1 MRVPPSI
8 AGVPMPESRVSV
20 EGLLRPEVLALSAY
34 HVPDSTGY
42 IKLDAMENPY
52 AWPEVTV
59 DAWLEV
65 LRGAEPNRY
74 PDPACKPLKAALK
87 AASGVPA
94 GADVLLGNGSDEIIQ
109 MLLMALK
116 PGSAVLAP
124 EPTFVM
130 YRQISRSLGLPFVG
144 VPLATDDF
152 ELDMAALAAAIE
164 SHRPAIIFLA
174 YPNNP
179 TGNLFNADG
188 IKRII
193 EMAPGLVVVDEAY
206 APYADASFMGE
217 LASYENLLVMRTLSK
232 LGLAGLRLGFL
243 AGSPSWIAELD
254 KVRLPYNINVLTQ
267 KSAEFA
273 LANSEVFE
281 SQVAHIL
288 ADRGHLLDALRRCP
302 DIRVH
307 ESRANFILL
316 RLLRH
321 DATAVFSAL
330 KSQGVLIKNLHPAG
344 GALSH
349 CLRVTVGK
357 PAENRR
363 FLEAFLA
370 ALDDGNLR
378 V

>member
-1 MRVPPSI
+1 
-8 AGVPMPESRVSV
+8 MPESRVRP
-20 EGLLRPEVLALSAY
+20 EGLLRPEVRALSAY
-34 HVPDSTGY
+34 HVPDSAGY

-52 AWPEVTV
+52 AWPEATV

-65 LRGAEPNRY
+65 LRGTEPNRY

-87 AASGVPA
+87 AANGVPA
-94 GADVLLGNGSDEIIQ
+94 GAEVLLGNGSDEIIQ
-109 MLLMALK
+109 ILLMALK

-130 YRQISRSLGLPFVG
+130 YRQISVSLGLPFIG

-152 ELDMAALAAAIE
+152 GLDMEVLGAAIE

-179 TGNLFNADG
+179 TGNLFDADAV
-188 IKRII
+188 KRII

-206 APYADASFMGE
+206 APYAGASFMRE
-217 LASYENLLVMRTLSK
+217 LESYDNLLVMRTLSK

-243 AGSPSWIAELD
+243 AGSPRWIAQLD

-273 LANSEVFE
+273 LANPEVFE
-281 SQVAHIL
+281 AQVAHIL
-288 ADRGHLLDALRRCP
+288 ADRAHLLEALQRCP
-302 DIRVH
+302 EVRVH

-321 DATAVFSAL
+321 DATAVFNAL

-344 GALSH
+344 GVLSH

-357 PAENRR
+357 PAENLR
-363 FLEAFLA
+363 FLDTFLA
-370 ALDDGNLR
+370 TLDESTLR